1 MKALA
6 ADLDALL
13 EPVRVASKDLP
24 REALPALCGALA
36 ALQAEI
42 LLPPAAPPELL
53 PKEDRA
59 LSPEEV
65 ARRLSRSRDWVY
77 RHRHELP
84 TTRLSSGRW
93 VVSEGRLRRWMDLRS
108 R

>member
-1 MKALA
+1 MKALG
-6 ADLDALL
+6 DFNALL
-13 EPVRVASKDLP
+13 EPVRAAAQELP

-42 LLPPAAPPELL
+42 LLPPAAPEPS

-59 LSPEEV
+59 LSPAEV
-65 ARRLSRSRDWVY
+65 ARRIGRSQDWVY

-84 TTRLSSGRW
+84 ITRLSSGRW
-93 VVSEGRLRRWMDLRS
+93 TVTESRLRRWMDVRS
-108 R
+108 P